1 MSRSRTLLVVMGVV
15 ALTVV
20 AFLPALDGQFLNWD
34 DDKNL
39 VTNEGYR
46 GLGWS
51 HVRWMFTT
59 TLMGHWIPLTWL
71 TLGVNYVVG
80 GMAPWGYHA
89 GNLGLHA
96 ANAVVFY
103 AIARRLLAAGAGGER
118 TEDAAGRASRV
129 GWGAAAAAAVFAVH
143 PLRVESVAWVTE
155 RRDVLSGVFFL
166 LAVLGYL
173 KAVERGR
180 AGRLEGRWRA
190 MSVGCFAAALLS
202 KASTMMLPAALL
214 LLDVYPLRRLGVGWA
229 ALLREKLG
237 YLVLAGVGA
246 VVALVAVRQGGTVTG
261 YAAYGLGA
269 RGAMM
274 LYSLLFYPWKFL
286 WPVDL
291 SPMYELPARVEP
303 LAWRFLLPMVAVPVI
318 TAVLIA
324 LRRRW
329 PGGLAAWVY
338 SALLVLPVSG
348 AVHAGY
354 QLAHDRYSYLSGL
367 GLALL
372 VGGAVVWVMGA
383 GARRA
388 LRPWLE
394 GLVLATVALLV
405 VGLAAGTWRQSRLW
419 HDSET
424 LWRWAASADP
434 SCALC
439 ANNLGQAL
447 ILAHSES
454 PGFVRLAESHFR
466 FAISRRPQQPDAYH
480 NLGASLAMQ
489 GRYDEAEAALETYLK
504 LSSPLNPDPPA
515 RLGLLLVDRER
526 YAAAIPLLRRALAL
540 DPRFPLVRHDLVLA
554 LGKRAAEL
562 EAGGQK
568 QEAAALRREAADL
581 LAREPGAPAASTV
594 PGPGGGQAARS
605 GR

>member
-1 MSRSRTLLVVMGVV
+1 MSRSRTLLVVLGVV

-34 DDKNL
+34 DEKNL

-46 GLGWS
+46 GLGWAQL
-51 HVRWMFTT
+51 RWMLTT

-71 TLGVNYVVG
+71 TLAVNYVLG

-89 GNLGLHA
+89 GNLLLHA

-103 AIARRLLAAGAGGER
+103 AVARRLLAAGAGLELTR
-118 TEDAAGRASRV
+118 DVVA
-129 GWGAAAAAAVFAVH
+129 WGAAAAAAVFAVH

-155 RRDVLSGVFFL
+155 RRDVLSGLFFL

-173 KAVERGR
+173 IALERGR
-180 AGRLEGRWRA
+180 AGRLDGRWRA
-190 MSVGCFAAALLS
+190 VSLILFAAALSS

-229 ALLREKLG
+229 ALLREKAG

-246 VVALVAVRQGGTVTG
+246 VVALVAVRQGATVTG
-261 YAAYGLGA
+261 YAAYGIGA
-269 RGAMM
+269 RAVMT

-318 TAVLIA
+318 TAALVA

-367 GLALL
+367 GFALL
-372 VGGAVVWVMGA
+372 VGGAVVWVMRA
-383 GARRA
+383 GARGV

-405 VGLAAGTWRQSRLW
+405 LGLAAGTWRQSRLW

-424 LWRWAASADP
+424 LWGWAASIDP
-434 SCALC
+434 ACALC
-439 ANNLGQAL
+439 SNNLGQAL
-447 ILAHSES
+447 ILAHSTS
-454 PGFVRLAESHFR
+454 PGFVRLAEGYFR
-466 FAISRRPQQPDAYH
+466 FAISQRPQQPDAYH
-480 NLGASLAMQ
+480 NLGAALAMQ
-489 GRYDEAEAALETYLK
+489 GRYDEAEAALEAYRK
-504 LSSPLNPDPPA
+504 LSSPLSPEPPA
-515 RLGLLLVDRER
+515 RLGLLHVDQGR
-526 YAAAIPLLRRALAL
+526 YAAAIPFLRRALAL

-554 LGKRAAEL
+554 LRKRAAEL
-562 EAGGQK
+562 EGLGQG
-568 QEAAALRREAADL
+568 QEAAALRREATDL
-581 LAREPGAPAASTV
+581 EARDPDAPSRSTI
-594 PGPGGGQAARS
+594 PGPGGGPAGGS